1 MIFSKFIELGNHHHN
16 PVLERFPDLKKDA
29 SCPFRGILGAAFAPC
44 YPPPWALLL
53 SQGGGQSSPR
63 RPSSLSSATSSCGV
77 WHQCQ
82 HRWLPELAL
91 SGDPQTPAVS
101 PLAAPPGASHMGR
114 RWGQGHS
121 VVPACLSKVHF
132 HLEEETVG
140 EAQRAGV
147 CVTTPGSSSGPA
159 ASPAHPSMPTAAR
172 ERVVGG
178 EVASMASPDSR
189 GCTVVFPR
197 SCFRSR

>member
-1 MIFSKFIELGNHHHN
+1 MPIYRHSGGCFRSLLPPALGSAAFSGRGAELA
-16 PVLERFPDLKKDA
+16 PQTLFAVLCYLQLWCPAPMSTLVA
-29 SCPFRGILGAAFAPC
+29 SGAGSFRG
-44 YPPPWALLL
+44 PPDTC
-53 SQGGGQSSPR
+53 
-63 RPSSLSSATSSCGV
+63 SLSPGGFTQSVPHG
-77 WHQCQ
+77 
-82 HRWLPELAL
+82 
-91 SGDPQTPAVS
+91 TP
-101 PLAAPPGASHMGR
+101 MGT
-114 RWGQGHS
+114 GTLF

-147 CVTTPGSSSGPA
+147 CVATPGSSSGPA
-159 ASPAHPSMPTAAR
+159 ASPARPSMPTAAR